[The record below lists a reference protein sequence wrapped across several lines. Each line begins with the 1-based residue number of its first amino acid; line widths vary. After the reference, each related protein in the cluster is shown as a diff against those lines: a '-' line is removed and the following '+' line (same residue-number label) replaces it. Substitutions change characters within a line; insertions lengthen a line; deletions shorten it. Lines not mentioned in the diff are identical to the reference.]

1 MACIDPRK
9 DPKAFVGNNSFPHF
23 ISGKC
28 YMTAQEFLAEFDK
41 PAEDPEEDGTDEAKE
56 LRAKL
61 KTAGVTGWGPRTKLE
76 DLRKLAE
83 GI

>member
-41 PAEDPEEDGTDEAKE
+41 PSEDPDEEEAKE

-83 GI
+83 SV

>member
-9 DPKAFVGNNSFPHF
+9 DPKGFVGHNTFPHH
-23 ISGKC
+23 IAGKC

-41 PAEDPEEDGTDEAKE
+41 PAEDPDEEEAKE

-61 KTAGVTGWGPRTKLE
+61 KTVGVTGWGPRTKLE

-83 GI
+83 GV

>member
-41 PAEDPEEDGTDEAKE
+41 PAEEEAKE

-61 KTAGVTGWGPRTKLE
+61 ETVGVTGWGPRTKLE

-83 GI
+83 GV